1 MKNNV
6 MEELFDRYIAMQD
19 VHREAVENNISM
31 LKEGKSFLTDVEVL
45 RVERDLLFKEIKDY
59 FENIFPDE
67 NETDPENQHHLTELV
82 EKLKFIIEREDS
94 IEEVL
99 IEYKKLLSKRLG
111 KMRQGKNALDAYG
124 RTWGNN

>member
-1 MKNNV
+1 

-45 RVERDLLFKEIKDY
+45 RVERDMLFKKIKDY

-67 NETDPENQHHLTELV
+67 NETDPENQHRLTELV

>member
-1 MKNNV
+1 
-6 MEELFDRYIAMQD
+6 MEELFERYIAMQD

-31 LKEGKSFLTDVEVL
+31 LKEGKSFLTDVEIL

-67 NETDPENQHHLTELV
+67 NEIDPESRHDLTELV
-82 EKLKFIIEREDS
+82 EKLKFIIEREDI

-99 IEYKKLLSKRLG
+99 VEYKQLLSKRLG

-124 RTWGNN
+124 RSWG

>member
-6 MEELFDRYIAMQD
+6 MEELFERYIAMQD

-59 FENIFPDE
+59 FENIFPD
-67 NETDPENQHHLTELV
+67 NNDVSLENQHELAELV
-82 EKLKFIIEREDS
+82 EKLKFIIEREDT
-94 IEEVL
+94 IEDVL
-99 IEYKKLLSKRLG
+99 KEYKELLSKRLG
-111 KMRQGKNALDAYG
+111 KMRKGKNALDAYG
-124 RTWGNN
+124 RAWGNN